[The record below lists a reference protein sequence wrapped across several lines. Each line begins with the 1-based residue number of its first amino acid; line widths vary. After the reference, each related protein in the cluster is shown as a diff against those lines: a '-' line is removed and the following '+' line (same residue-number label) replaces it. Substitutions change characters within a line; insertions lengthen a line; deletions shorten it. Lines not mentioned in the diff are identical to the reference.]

1 MCDQGPQGPNT
12 WQEIV
17 DNMCLLIKLD
27 CRSIE
32 TLFKLLKKDVKKQ
45 QNKS

>member
-1 MCDQGPQGPNT
+1 MCDKGPEGPDI

-17 DNMCLLIKLD
+17 DNMCLYIKID
-27 CRSIE
+27 FRSIE

-45 QNKS
+45 LGL

>member
-1 MCDQGPQGPNT
+1 MCEQGPQGPNI

-17 DNMCLLIKLD
+17 DNMCFYVKHD
-27 CRSIE
+27 YRSIE

-45 QNKS
+45 LKL